1 MEIKVTVG
9 VTPSL
14 EKILEDL
21 TTFLPKTTASIDSQ
35 KVAESIMPELP
46 PVQQQ
51 QQQAV
56 PTQQAPVQ
64 QQAPAQQQAPVTPT
78 QPQAVPT
85 QQAPVQQQAPTTPAS
100 QQQQPQAVP
109 TSAPTYTFDQLA
121 VAATQLMDAGRMADL
136 QQLLSSFGVQAL
148 MELPETQFGA
158 FATKLRELGAKI

>member
-14 EKILEDL
+14 EKILVDL
-21 TTFLPKTTASIDSQ
+21 TTFLPKTTASIDTQ

-64 QQAPAQQQAPVTPT
+64 QQAP
-78 QPQAVPT
+78 
-85 QQAPVQQQAPTTPAS
+85 TTPAA

>member
-1 MEIKVTVG
+1 MEFKVTIG

-14 EKILEDL
+14 EKILLGL
-21 TTFLPKTTASIDSQ
+21 TDVLPKATVSIDSQ
-35 KVAESIMPELP
+35 KVAEVLEENNHPTQQQPQGVPTQQTAPTTP

-51 QQQAV
+51 QQ
-56 PTQQAPVQ
+56 APVQ
-64 QQAPAQQQAPVTPT
+64 Q
-78 QPQAVPT
+78 PQL
-85 QQAPVQQQAPTTPAS
+85 
-100 QQQQPQAVP
+100 QAVP

>member
-14 EKILEDL
+14 EKILVDL
-21 TTFLPKTTASIDSQ
+21 TTFLPKTTASIDTQ

-51 QQQAV
+51 QQQAA
-56 PTQQAPVQ
+56 PTQQAPV
-64 QQAPAQQQAPVTPT
+64 QQQAPVTPT

>member
-14 EKILEDL
+14 EKILVDL
-21 TTFLPKTTASIDSQ
+21 TTFLPKATVSIDSQ

-64 QQAPAQQQAPVTPT
+64 QQAPVTPT

-85 QQAPVQQQAPTTPAS
+85 QQAPTTPAPV
-100 QQQQPQAVP
+100 QQQPQAVP

>member
-14 EKILEDL
+14 EKILVDL
-21 TTFLPKTTASIDSQ
+21 TTFLPKTTASIDTQ

-51 QQQAV
+51 Q
-56 PTQQAPVQ
+56 P
-64 QQAPAQQQAPVTPT
+64 QQAPVTPT

-85 QQAPVQQQAPTTPAS
+85 QQAPVQQQ
-100 QQQQPQAVP
+100 PQAVP
-109 TSAPTYTFDQLA
+109 TSAPTYSFDQLA

>member
-1 MEIKVTVG
+1 MEIKVTIG

-14 EKILEDL
+14 EKILLDL
-21 TTFLPKTTASIDSQ
+21 TGVIPKAAVSIDAQ
-35 KVAESIMPELP
+35 KVAETFKEND
-46 PVQQQ
+46 Q
-51 QQQAV
+51 
-56 PTQQAPVQ
+56 PVQ
-64 QQAPAQQQAPVTPT
+64 QQAPVQLYQQAPT

-85 QQAPVQQQAPTTPAS
+85 QQAPVQQQ
-100 QQQQPQAVP
+100 PQAVP
-109 TSAPTYTFDQLA
+109 TSAPTYSFDQLA

>member
-1 MEIKVTVG
+1 MEIKVTIG

-14 EKILEDL
+14 EKILLDL
-21 TTFLPKTTASIDSQ
+21 TDVLPKATVSIDSQ
-35 KVAESIMPELP
+35 KVAEVLEENNH
-46 PVQQQ
+46 
-51 QQQAV
+51 
-56 PTQQAPVQ
+56 PTQQ
-64 QQAPAQQQAPVTPT
+64 

-85 QQAPVQQQAPTTPAS
+85 QQAPVQQQ
-100 QQQQPQAVP
+100 QPQAVP
-109 TSAPTYTFDQLA
+109 TSAPTYSFDQLA

>member
-1 MEIKVTVG
+1 MEIKVTIG

-14 EKILEDL
+14 EKILLDL
-21 TTFLPKTTASIDSQ
+21 TDVLPKASVNIDTQ
-35 KVAESIMPELP
+35 KVAETLKENGQPL
-46 PVQQQ
+46 Q
-51 QQQAV
+51 
-56 PTQQAPVQ
+56 QQAPVQ
-64 QQAPAQQQAPVTPT
+64 LYQQAPT

-85 QQAPVQQQAPTTPAS
+85 QQEQAPTTPPV
-100 QQQQPQAVP
+100 QQQQPQLQGVP
-109 TSAPTYTFDQLA
+109 TSAPTYSFDQLA

>member
-14 EKILEDL
+14 EKILVDL
-21 TTFLPKTTASIDSQ
+21 TTFLPKTTASIDIQ

-64 QQAPAQQQAPVTPT
+64 QQAP
-78 QPQAVPT
+78 
-85 QQAPVQQQAPTTPAS
+85 TTPAA

>member
-1 MEIKVTVG
+1 MEVKVTIG

-14 EKILEDL
+14 EKILVDL
-21 TTFLPKTTASIDSQ
+21 TTFLPKTTASIDTQ
-35 KVAESIMPELP
+35 KVEESIMPELP
-46 PVQQQ
+46 SVQQQ
-51 QQQAV
+51 Q
-56 PTQQAPVQ
+56 P
-64 QQAPAQQQAPVTPT
+64 QQAPVTPT

-85 QQAPVQQQAPTTPAS
+85 QQAPVQQQ
-100 QQQQPQAVP
+100 PQAVP
-109 TSAPTYTFDQLA
+109 TSAPTYSFDQLA

>member
-14 EKILEDL
+14 EKILVDL

-51 QQQAV
+51 QQ
-56 PTQQAPVQ
+56 
-64 QQAPAQQQAPVTPT
+64 
-78 QPQAVPT
+78 QAVPT

>member
-14 EKILEDL
+14 EKILVDL
-21 TTFLPKTTASIDSQ
+21 TTFLPKTTVNIESQ

-56 PTQQAPVQ
+56 PTQQAPV
-64 QQAPAQQQAPVTPT
+64 TPT

-85 QQAPVQQQAPTTPAS
+85 QQAPV
-100 QQQQPQAVP
+100 QQQPQAVP